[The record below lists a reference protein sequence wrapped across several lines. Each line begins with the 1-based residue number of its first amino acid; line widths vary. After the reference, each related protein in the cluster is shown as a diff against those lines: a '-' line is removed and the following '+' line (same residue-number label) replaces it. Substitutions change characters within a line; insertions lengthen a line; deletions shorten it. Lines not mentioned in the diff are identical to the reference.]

1 MGIHPHLPPISLL
14 LGSPVPLPW
23 LSDDSRAD
31 RATNDDGVKKGA
43 EGKTAG
49 SEDGRLKRSID
60 RGHTR
65 FRVGVLFG
73 FWLRPHGG
81 PPPVATC
88 SRSLPCL
95 SGTLRKTLHSRP

>member
-60 RGHTR
+60 RRAHEIQSGRVIRLLAPATRRAAPSGHMQQ
-65 FRVGVLFG
+65 V
-73 FWLRPHGG
+73 
-81 PPPVATC
+81 
-88 SRSLPCL
+88 SSLPVGDPAQDPAL
-95 SGTLRKTLHSRP
+95 